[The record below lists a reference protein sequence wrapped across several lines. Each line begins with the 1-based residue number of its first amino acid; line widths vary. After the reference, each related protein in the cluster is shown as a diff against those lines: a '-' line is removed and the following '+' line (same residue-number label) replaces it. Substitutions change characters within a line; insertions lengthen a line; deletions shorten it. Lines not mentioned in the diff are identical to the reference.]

1 MNNTIEHKLAQLP
14 AQPGVYLMR
23 DSAHTV
29 IYVGKAKLL
38 RNRVRSYFGDLI
50 DAHPRTQRMVSQV
63 VDFDII
69 VVGREMEA
77 LALESTL
84 IKRYKPKYNVLLRDD
99 KSFPYLKITLR
110 ERFPKIAVVRGA
122 QQLLDG
128 SRYFGPYT
136 NVGAMWDMVR
146 LLRRVFKLRQEVK
159 NSPKRRAGC
168 VWDENG
174 APMKRP
180 CLDYDIRQCT
190 APCAALVSQEE
201 YHQQVVQAILF
212 IEGKMDSLIAKIT
225 AEMEEAASGLHFEA
239 AARLRDK
246 LYSLQQLQPDAEIV
260 SAKHEDMDVIA
271 SFARADEACIT
282 LSVVRDG
289 KLIDQ
294 QHHLLDGV
302 TGVEENELLSAF
314 LSQRYAQVGTP
325 ARLICLPRPLPD
337 QRLLEEWLSEKRLGR
352 VRIITPRRG
361 SKADVLQMTSNNA
374 EIYLTQLQAKKSE
387 EARKAEA
394 ALEELAAILQ
404 LPAAPKRVE
413 CYDISTLQGEDAVG
427 SMVVFSNGLP
437 DKDQYRRFK
446 IRYHSGAPDDY
457 AMMLEMLQR
466 RLGAA
471 ALQSRGKKTF
481 AALPDLFVIDGG
493 KGQLS
498 MALKAMTELDMQ
510 IPVIGLA
517 KRYEE
522 IFIPG
527 KDAGLILPR
536 NSRAL
541 HLLQCLRDE
550 AHRFALKYHTTL
562 RNKRVKESVLDEIP
576 GVGERRKQI
585 LLKHFG
591 SLEKIRHATLE
602 EIKQTPG
609 IPEPLAEQIFRL
621 LAEVPL

>member
-1 MNNTIEHKLAQLP
+1 
-14 AQPGVYLMR
+14 MR
-23 DSAHTV
+23 NSAHTV
-29 IYVGKAKLL
+29 IYVGKAKIL
-38 RNRVRSYFGDLI
+38 RNRVRSYFGDI
-50 DAHPRTQRMVSQV
+50 SDAHLRTQRMVSQV

-69 VVGREMEA
+69 VVDREMEA
-77 LALESTL
+77 LALEATL
-84 IKRYKPKYNVLLRDD
+84 IKRYKPKYNILLRDD
-99 KSFPYLKITLR
+99 KSYPYIKITLR
-110 ERFPKIAVVRGA
+110 DRFPKIAVVRGT

-136 NVGAMWDMVR
+136 NVGAMWDVVR
-146 LLRRVFKLRQEVK
+146 LVRRVFKLRQEVK
-159 NSPKRRAGC
+159 NSPQRRSGC
-168 VWDENG
+168 SWDEN
-174 APMKRP
+174 AAAMKRP

-190 APCAALVSQEE
+190 APCTAFVSPEE
-201 YHQQVVQAILF
+201 YHLQVVQAVLF
-212 IEGKMDSLIAKIT
+212 LEGKMDSLIT
-225 AEMEEAASGLHFEA
+225 QVSEEMAQAAAGLHFEA

-246 LYSLQQLQPDAEIV
+246 LYSLQQLHQDAEIV

-282 LSVVRDG
+282 VSVVRDG

-302 TGVEENELLSAF
+302 TGVNEHELLSAF
-314 LSQRYAQVGTP
+314 LTQRYTQVGTP
-325 ARLICLPRPLPD
+325 PRLICLPVPLSE

-352 VRIITPRRG
+352 VRILIPKHG
-361 SKADVLQMTSNNA
+361 AKANVLQMTRNNA
-374 EIYLTQLQAKKSE
+374 EIYLSQLQAKKSE
-387 EARKAEA
+387 EARKAEE
-394 ALEELAAILQ
+394 ALQELRTILH
-404 LPAAPKRVE
+404 LPEAPKRIE

-427 SMVVFSNGLP
+427 SMVVFSNGLA
-437 DKDQYRRFK
+437 DKGQYRRFK

-466 RLGAA
+466 RIGAA
-471 ALQSRGKKTF
+471 ALQSRGKNNF
-481 AALPDLFVIDGG
+481 ATLPDLFVIDGG

-498 MALKAMTELDMQ
+498 MALTAMAELQLQ

-517 KRYEE
+517 KRFEE

-527 KDAGLILPR
+527 KETGLMLPR

-562 RNKRVKESVLDEIP
+562 RNKRVKESLLDEIP

-585 LLKHFG
+585 LLNHFG
-591 SLEKIRHATLE
+591 SIEKIRLATLQ
-602 EIKQTPG
+602 EIAQTPG
-609 IPEPLAEQIFRL
+609 IPATLAEHIFRV
-621 LAEVPL
+621 LAEVSQN